1 MAEQKT
7 FIDGYERAIKNVV
20 PENIVGE
27 ARNIVK
33 AHKPTSLEL
42 ADFKHV
48 AFKKINPN
56 DLNGVDLRTL
66 SEKQTRAIVYQYH
79 ELRETANGYNLGQG
93 VMALRAARQG
103 KEDGIEGFD
112 KFLEDDEA
120 WTFRMVSYENS
131 H

>member
-1 MAEQKT
+1 MAEQET

-56 DLNGVDLRTL
+56 DLNGVDLRKL
-66 SEKQTRAIVYQYH
+66 SEEQMQAIVDQYP
-79 ELRETANGYNLGQG
+79 ELRETANGHDLGQR
-93 VMALRAARQG
+93 VMALRAVRLGEEA
-103 KEDGIEGFD
+103 GIEGFAE
-112 KFLEDDEA
+112 FLEDDEA
-120 WTFRMVSYENS
+120 WTFRTKKK
-131 H
+131 